1 MPQLSVIV
9 YGPNTQGH
17 LAELLESLDAHPP
30 SDAEV
35 IVAAVGD
42 WARET
47 AEGHAPETIVVP
59 LPEGTGDAE
68 ARSAGAARASGRWL
82 HFVHA
87 KDGLPAGA
95 PRLIAERTAEL
106 DRMNEAAT
114 TSATPVPIPLPATTP
129 VPAQPVA
136 TAAATPAARVAP
148 AARDTRSAPV
158 AATVRAGQGTPGTP
172 VDHAATPAAPAGPL
186 APGTRATPV
195 PVTTALPPV
204 DVLLFD
210 HVSTTWQTAATPS
223 RDGRYLAAVGREGL
237 RLDEAAGL
245 LRIAP
250 LLGNRALRAD
260 FWRAHEEHLRTDDE
274 PRAAYAALLRA
285 GRVACLNQAAYDS
298 RVLRPESLPPL
309 APAYRLTLIDRY
321 EDLLPLTRD
330 RGAARTVLYDLMVRD
345 LLRTFAREDL
355 PDPVAREFFRRASLA
370 AVRWRPE
377 GHQRPAGLEGVRH
390 ALLEE
395 GAYGRYRAFQTG
407 NRTRRAVR
415 KAVRSRKRQVGAKV
429 RDRQYRHALSRPV
442 DPGLAVFSAYWD
454 RGVACN
460 PAAIAAKLAELAPH
474 IHRVWVVNKENA
486 ALLPPGTDH
495 VVPGTRR
502 YWETLAT
509 ARFLTNNVNFPGPVV
524 KRPDAI
530 HLQTHHGTP
539 LKRMGLD
546 QMEHP
551 AAAKGMDFTAL
562 LARVDKWDY
571 SLSANSHSTRMWERA
586 YPARYTPLDHGYP
599 RNDVFYTAKAAD
611 VRAARERLGIAPG
624 RRAVLYA
631 PTHRDYEA
639 GFTPRLD
646 LAALADRLGED
657 TVLLVRAHYFY
668 GGAASPLTGLRRS
681 GRIIDV
687 SSYDPV
693 EELCLAADA
702 LVTDYSSIMFD
713 YANLDRPIVVYA
725 DDWETY
731 RITRGVYFD
740 LVAEHPGQVARTQ
753 EELAEIFVSGAW
765 RDESAAKKRA
775 AFRRRFCEYDDGRAA
790 ERVVRRVFLG
800 EPEEALP
807 PVLPL
812 EERTPAPTPEEATA

>member
-1 MPQLSVIV
+1 MPQLSIIV
-9 YGPNTQGH
+9 YGPNAQGH
-17 LAELLESLDAHPP
+17 LTELLASLEAHPLP
-30 SDAEV
+30 DAEV
-35 IVAAVGD
+35 IVAGVGD

-47 AEGHAPETIVVP
+47 AEGHSPETVVVP
-59 LPEGTGDAE
+59 LPDGTGDAA
-68 ARSAGAARASGRWL
+68 ARAAGASRASGRWL

-95 PRLIAERTAEL
+95 SRLIAERTAEL
-106 DRMNEAAT
+106 DDTGAT
-114 TSATPVPIPLPATTP
+114 
-129 VPAQPVA
+129 
-136 TAAATPAARVAP
+136 
-148 AARDTRSAPV
+148 
-158 AATVRAGQGTPGTP
+158 
-172 VDHAATPAAPAGPL
+172 
-186 APGTRATPV
+186 
-195 PVTTALPPV
+195 V
-204 DVLLFD
+204 DVLLLG
-210 HVSTTWQTAATPS
+210 HSTTTWQSASTPS
-223 RDGRYLAAVGREGL
+223 RDGRLLAGAGRADL
-237 RLDEAAGL
+237 ALDEAADL
-245 LRIAP
+245 LRLTP
-250 LLGNRALRAD
+250 LLGTRALRAA
-260 FWRAHEEHLRTDDE
+260 FWQAHQEQLTTDDE
-274 PRAAYAALLRA
+274 PYAAQAALLHA
-285 GRVACLNQAAYDS
+285 GRVACLNQVAYED
-298 RVLRPESLPPL
+298 RKLRPESLPQ
-309 APAYRLTLIDRY
+309 LTFEDRFALIDRY
-321 EDLLPLTRD
+321 ESLLALAKD
-330 RGAARTVLYDLMVRD
+330 RRAARAVLYDLMVRD
-345 LLRTFAREDL
+345 LVRTFAGENL
-355 PDPVAREFFRRASLA
+355 PDAVAREFFRRASLA

-377 GHQRPAGLEGVRH
+377 GHQRPAGIEGVRH

-395 GAYGRYRAFQTG
+395 GAYTRYRAFQAA
-407 NRTRRAVR
+407 NRGRRAARKTVR
-415 KAVRSRKRQVGAKV
+415 TQKRQIGAKL
-429 RDRQYRHALSRPV
+429 RDQQYRRALDRPV
-442 DPGLAVFSAYWD
+442 DPNLAVFAAYWD
-454 RGVACN
+454 RGVSCN
-460 PAAIAAKLAELAPH
+460 PAAVAGKLAELAPH

-509 ARFLTNNVNFPGPVV
+509 AKYLTNNVNFPNAVV

-551 AAAKGMDFTAL
+551 AAAKGLDFAAL
-562 LARVDKWDY
+562 LARIDKWDY
-571 SLSANSHSTRMWERA
+571 SVSANSHSTRMWERA
-586 YPARYTPLDHGYP
+586 YPARFTSLDYGYP
-599 RNDVFYTAKAAD
+599 RNDVFYRSDAQA

-624 RRAVLYA
+624 RTAVLYA

-731 RITRGVYFD
+731 RTTRGVYFD
-740 LVAEHPGQVARTQ
+740 LTAEAPGRVARTQ
-753 EELAEIFVSGAW
+753 EELTEMFLSGAW
-765 RDESAAKKRA
+765 RDESAAKARA

-800 EPEEALP
+800 EPEQALP
-807 PVLPL
+807 PVIPL
-812 EERTPAPTPEEATA
+812 DERTPAPTPEEATA

>member
-9 YGPNTQGH
+9 YGPNAQGR
-17 LAELLESLDAHPP
+17 LTELLDSLEAHPLP
-30 SDAEV
+30 DAEV

-42 WARET
+42 WAREA
-47 AEGHAPETIVVP
+47 AEGHAPETVVVP
-59 LPEGTGDAE
+59 LPDGTGDAR
-68 ARSAGAARASGRWL
+68 ARAAGAARASGRWL

-95 PRLIAERTAEL
+95 PRLIVERTAEL
-106 DRMNEAAT
+106 D
-114 TSATPVPIPLPATTP
+114 
-129 VPAQPVA
+129 
-136 TAAATPAARVAP
+136 AAA
-148 AARDTRSAPV
+148 S
-158 AATVRAGQGTPGTP
+158 PG
-172 VDHAATPAAPAGPL
+172 
-186 APGTRATPV
+186 
-195 PVTTALPPV
+195 PPV

-210 HVSTTWQTAATPS
+210 HVTTTWRTAATPS
-223 RDGRYLAAVGREGL
+223 RDGRRLAAVGRSGRPLAEAADLL
-237 RLDEAAGL
+237 RLT
-245 LRIAP
+245 P
-250 LLGNRALRAD
+250 LLGNRALRAT
-260 FWRAHEEHLRTDDE
+260 FWRAHEELLATDDE
-274 PRAAYAALLRA
+274 AHAAHAALLHA
-285 GRVACLNQAAYDS
+285 GRVACLNQTAYEH
-298 RVLRPESLPPL
+298 RVLRPESLPPHAPEERL
-309 APAYRLTLIDRY
+309 ALVDRY
-321 EDLLPLTRD
+321 ESLLPLTRE
-330 RGAARTVLYDLMVRD
+330 RRAVHAVLYDLMVRD

-377 GHQRPAGLEGVRH
+377 GHRRPAGPEGVRQ

-395 GAYGRYRAFQTG
+395 GAYGRYRAFQAA

-415 KAVRSRKRQVGAKV
+415 KAVRTRKRRLGAKV
-429 RDRQYRHALSRPV
+429 RDHQYRQALGRPL
-442 DPGLAVFSAYWD
+442 DPHLAVFAAYWD

-460 PAAIAAKLAELAPH
+460 PAAVAAKLGELAPH
-474 IHRVWVVNKENA
+474 IRRVWVVNKDNA

-509 ARFLTNNVNFPGPVV
+509 ATYFTNNVNFPNAVV
-524 KRPDAI
+524 KRPGQI
-530 HLQTHHGTP
+530 HVQTHHGTP

-546 QMEHP
+546 QMDHP
-551 AAAKGMDFTAL
+551 AAAQGLDFAAL
-562 LARVDKWDY
+562 LARIDRWDY
-571 SLSANSHSTRMWERA
+571 SVSANSHSTRMWERA
-586 YPARYTPLDHGYP
+586 YPSRYTPLDHGYP
-599 RNDVFYTAKAAD
+599 RNDVFYTAGAGA
-611 VRAARERLGIAPG
+611 VRAARARLGIPPG
-624 RRAVLYA
+624 RTAVLYA

-646 LAALADRLGED
+646 LATLADRLGED

-668 GGAASPLTGLRRS
+668 GGAASPLSGLRRC

-713 YANLDRPIVVYA
+713 YANLDRPIVIHA

-731 RITRGVYFD
+731 RTTRGVYFD
-740 LVAEHPGQVARTQ
+740 LMAEHPGQVARTQ
-753 EELAEIFVSGAW
+753 EQLTEIFLSGAW
-765 RDESAAKKRA
+765 RDESAAKARA

-800 EPEEALP
+800 EPEESLP

-812 EERTPAPTPEEATA
+812 EDRTPAPTPEEATA

>member
-9 YGPNTQGH
+9 YGPNAQGH
-17 LAELLESLDAHPP
+17 LTELLDSLEARPLP
-30 SDAEV
+30 DAEV
-35 IVAAVGD
+35 IVASVGA

-47 AEGHAPETIVVP
+47 AEGHAPETVVVP
-59 LPEGTGDAE
+59 LPEGTGDAA
-68 ARSAGAARASGRWL
+68 ARTAGAARASGRWL

-106 DRMNEAAT
+106 DD
-114 TSATPVPIPLPATTP
+114 S
-129 VPAQPVA
+129 
-136 TAAATPAARVAP
+136 
-148 AARDTRSAPV
+148 
-158 AATVRAGQGTPGTP
+158 
-172 VDHAATPAAPAGPL
+172 
-186 APGTRATPV
+186 
-195 PVTTALPPV
+195 V
-204 DVLLFD
+204 DVLLLD
-210 HVSTTWQTAATPS
+210 HVTTTWQTAAAPS
-223 RDGRYLAAVGREGL
+223 RDGRLLGGAGRADLA
-237 RLDEAAGL
+237 LDEAADL
-245 LRIAP
+245 LRLTP
-250 LLGNRALRAD
+250 LLGTRVLRTE
-260 FWRAHEEHLRTDDE
+260 FWRAHEEQLTTDDE
-274 PRAAYAALLRA
+274 PYAAHAALLHA
-285 GRVACLNQAAYDS
+285 GRVACLNQAAYEN
-298 RVLRPESLPPL
+298 RVLRPESLPPRTSEHRF
-309 APAYRLTLIDRY
+309 ALIDRY
-321 EDLLPLTRD
+321 ESLLPLARD
-330 RGAARTVLYDLMVRD
+330 RRAARAVLYDLMVRD
-345 LLRTFAREDL
+345 LVRTFAGEDL
-355 PDPVAREFFRRASLA
+355 PDAVAREFFRRASLA

-377 GHQRPAGLEGVRH
+377 GHQRPAGIEGVRH

-395 GAYGRYRAFQTG
+395 GAYTKYRAFQAA
-407 NRTRRAVR
+407 NRTRRAAR
-415 KAVRSRKRQVGAKV
+415 KAVRSRKRQVGAKL
-429 RDRQYRHALSRPV
+429 RDQQYRRALGRPV
-442 DPGLAVFSAYWD
+442 DPELAVFAAYWE
-454 RGVACN
+454 RGVSCN

-495 VVPGTRR
+495 VIPGTRR

-509 ARFLTNNVNFPGPVV
+509 AKYLTNNVNFPNAVV
-524 KRPDAI
+524 KRPDAV

-551 AAAKGMDFTAL
+551 AAAKGLDFAAL
-562 LARVDKWDY
+562 LARIDKWDY
-571 SLSANSHSTRMWERA
+571 SVSANSHSTRMWERA
-586 YPARYTPLDHGYP
+586 YPARYTSLDYGYP
-599 RNDVFYTAKAAD
+599 RNDVFYSATAAD

-624 RRAVLYA
+624 RTAVLYA

-731 RITRGVYFD
+731 RTTRGVYFD
-740 LVAEHPGQVARTQ
+740 LTAEAPGQVARTQ
-753 EELAEIFVSGAW
+753 QELAEIFLSGAW
-765 RDESAAKKRA
+765 RDEGAAKARA

-800 EPEEALP
+800 EPEHALP
-807 PVLPL
+807 PMIPL
-812 EERTPAPTPEEATA
+812 DERTPAPTPEEATA

>member
-1 MPQLSVIV
+1 MPHLSVIV
-9 YGPNTQGH
+9 HGPNAQGH
-17 LAELLESLDAHPP
+17 LTELLAALETRPLPDI
-30 SDAEV
+30 EV

-47 AEGHAPETIVVP
+47 AEEHAPETIVVP
-59 LPEGTGDAE
+59 LPEGTGDGA
-68 ARSAGAARASGRWL
+68 ARAAGAARASGRWL

-95 PRLIAERTAEL
+95 SRTVAERAAEL
-106 DRMNEAAT
+106 D
-114 TSATPVPIPLPATTP
+114 
-129 VPAQPVA
+129 
-136 TAAATPAARVAP
+136 
-148 AARDTRSAPV
+148 DT
-158 AATVRAGQGTPGTP
+158 
-172 VDHAATPAAPAGPL
+172 
-186 APGTRATPV
+186 
-195 PVTTALPPV
+195 V

-210 HVSTTWQTAATPS
+210 HVTTTWRTAAAPS
-223 RDGRYLAAVGREGL
+223 SGGRHLAAAGRAALALDDAADLL
-237 RLDEAAGL
+237 RL
-245 LRIAP
+245 AP
-250 LLGNRALRAD
+250 LLGTRALRAE
-260 FWRAHEEHLRTDDE
+260 FWRAHEDLLTTDDE
-274 PRAAYAALLRA
+274 PYAAYAALLRA
-285 GRVACLNQAAYDS
+285 GRVACLNQVAYDD
-298 RVLRPESLPPL
+298 RRLRPESLPPL
-309 APAYRLTLIDRY
+309 APEDRYALVDRY
-321 EDLLPLTRD
+321 ESLLPLTRD
-330 RGAARTVLYDLMVRD
+330 RRAARAVLYDLMVRD

-355 PDPVAREFFRRASLA
+355 PDAVAREFFRRASLA

-377 GHQRPAGLEGVRH
+377 NHHRPAGLEGVRH
-390 ALLEE
+390 TLLED
-395 GAYGRYRAFQTG
+395 GAYTRYRAFQAA
-407 NRTRRAVR
+407 NRTRRAAR
-415 KAVRSRKRQVGAKV
+415 KAVRDRKRQLGAKV
-429 RDRQYRHALSRPV
+429 RDQQYRRALSRPV
-442 DPGLAVFSAYWD
+442 DPGLAVFAAYWE

-460 PAAIAAKLAELAPH
+460 PAAIAARLGELAPH
-474 IHRVWVVNKENA
+474 IRRVWVVSKENA

-495 VVPGTRR
+495 VIPGTRR

-509 ARFLTNNVNFPGPVV
+509 AKYLTNNVNFPNAVV
-524 KRPDAI
+524 KRPEAV

-546 QMEHP
+546 QRDHP
-551 AAAKGMDFTAL
+551 AAAKGLDFAAL

-571 SLSANSHSTRMWERA
+571 SVSANSHSTRMWERA
-586 YPARYTPLDHGYP
+586 YPARYTSLDHGYP
-599 RNDVFYTAKAAD
+599 RNDVFYTSGAAE

-624 RRAVLYA
+624 ARAVLYA

-646 LAALADRLGED
+646 LAALADRLGGD

-713 YANLDRPIVVYA
+713 YANLDRPIVIHA

-731 RITRGVYFD
+731 RTTRGVYFD
-740 LVAEHPGQVARTQ
+740 LMADHPGQVARTQ
-753 EELAEIFVSGAW
+753 EELTEILTSGAW
-765 RDESAAKKRA
+765 RDESAAKARA

-807 PVLPL
+807 PVIPL
-812 EERTPAPTPEEATA
+812 ERRTPAPSPEEAGA

>member
-9 YGPNTQGH
+9 YGPNAQGH
-17 LAELLESLDAHPP
+17 LTELLDSLEAHPVP
-30 SDAEV
+30 AAEV

-47 AEGHAPETIVVP
+47 AEGHAPETVVVP
-59 LPEGTGDAE
+59 LPEGTGDAA
-68 ARSAGAARASGRWL
+68 ARAAGAARATGRWL

-87 KDGLPAGA
+87 KDSLPAGA
-95 PRLIAERTAEL
+95 SRLIAERTAEL
-106 DRMNEAAT
+106 DAT
-114 TSATPVPIPLPATTP
+114 
-129 VPAQPVA
+129 
-136 TAAATPAARVAP
+136 
-148 AARDTRSAPV
+148 DG
-158 AATVRAGQGTPGTP
+158 AG
-172 VDHAATPAAPAGPL
+172 
-186 APGTRATPV
+186 
-195 PVTTALPPV
+195 V
-204 DVLLFD
+204 DVLVFD
-210 HVSTTWQTAATPS
+210 HLTTTWQTAGTPS
-223 RDGRYLAAVGREGL
+223 RDGRLLAAVGRESL
-237 RLDEAAGL
+237 PLDEAADL
-245 LRIAP
+245 LRLTP
-250 LLGNRALRAD
+250 LLGNRALRAE
-260 FWRAHEEHLRTDDE
+260 FWRAHEQHLTTDDE
-274 PRAAYAALLRA
+274 PQAAHAALLHA
-285 GRVACLNQAAYDS
+285 GRVACLNQVAYEN
-298 RVLRPESLPPL
+298 RELRPESLPPL
-309 APAYRLTLIDRY
+309 APEDRFKLIGRY
-321 EDLLPLTRD
+321 ESLLALAKD
-330 RGAARTVLYDLMVRD
+330 RRAARTVLYDLMMRD
-345 LLRTFAREDL
+345 LVRTFAGENL
-355 PDPVAREFFRRASLA
+355 PDAVAREFFRRASLA

-377 GHQRPAGLEGVRH
+377 NHERPAGVEGVRH

-395 GAYGRYRAFQTG
+395 GAYTKYRAFQAA
-407 NRTRRAVR
+407 NRTRRAAK
-415 KAVRSRKRQVGAKV
+415 KAVRTRKKQVGAKL
-429 RDRQYRHALSRPV
+429 RDQQYHRALARPV
-442 DPGLAVFSAYWD
+442 DPDLAVFAAYWE

-460 PAAIAAKLAELAPH
+460 PAAIAAKLRELAPH
-474 IHRVWVVNKENA
+474 IHPVWVVSKSNE

-495 VVPGTRR
+495 VIPGTRR

-509 ARFLTNNVNFPGPVV
+509 AKYLVNNVNFPNAVV

-551 AAAKGMDFTAL
+551 AAAKGLDFDAL
-562 LARVDKWDY
+562 LARIDKWDY
-571 SLSANSHSTRMWERA
+571 SVSANSHSTRMWERA
-586 YPARYTPLDHGYP
+586 YPARYTSLDYGYP
-599 RNDVFYTAKAAD
+599 RNDVFYSATAAD
-611 VRAARERLGIAPG
+611 VRAARERLGIPRG
-624 RRAVLYA
+624 KTAVLYA

-731 RITRGVYFD
+731 RTTRGVYFD
-740 LVAEHPGQVARTQ
+740 LMAEHPGQVARTQ
-753 EELAEIFVSGAW
+753 EELTEIFVSGAW
-765 RDESAAKKRA
+765 RDESAAKARA

-800 EPEEALP
+800 EPEESLP
-807 PVLPL
+807 PVIPL
-812 EERTPAPTPEEATA
+812 EERTPAPTPEEASA

>member
-9 YGPNTQGH
+9 YGPNAQGH
-17 LAELLESLDAHPP
+17 LTELLDSVEAHPLLDA
-30 SDAEV
+30 EI

-59 LPEGTGDAE
+59 LPEGTDDPA
-68 ARSAGAARASGRWL
+68 ARAAGAARATGRWL

-87 KDGLPAGA
+87 KDSLPAGA

-106 DRMNEAAT
+106 DAEAGAE
-114 TSATPVPIPLPATTP
+114 
-129 VPAQPVA
+129 
-136 TAAATPAARVAP
+136 
-148 AARDTRSAPV
+148 
-158 AATVRAGQGTPGTP
+158 PGA
-172 VDHAATPAAPAGPL
+172 V
-186 APGTRATPV
+186 
-195 PVTTALPPV
+195 V

-210 HVSTTWQTAATPS
+210 HVVTTWQTAARAS
-223 RDGRYLAAVGREGL
+223 RDGRLLAAVGREGVAL
-237 RLDEAAGL
+237 NEAADL
-245 LRIAP
+245 VRLTPI
-250 LLGNRALRAD
+250 LGNRALRAD
-260 FWRAHEEHLRTDDE
+260 FWRAHEEQLTHGDE
-274 PRAAYAALLRA
+274 PYAAHAALLHA
-285 GRVACLNQAAYDS
+285 DRVACLNQAAYES
-298 RVLRPESLPPL
+298 RELRPESLPPL
-309 APAYRLTLIDRY
+309 DPEDRFALIDRY
-321 EDLLPLTRD
+321 ESLLPLTGNR
-330 RGAARTVLYDLMVRD
+330 RAARAVLYDLMMRD
-345 LLRTFAREDL
+345 LVRTFAGENL
-355 PDPVAREFFRRASLA
+355 PDAVAREFFRRASLA

-377 GHQRPAGLEGVRH
+377 HHERPAGVEGVRH

-395 GAYGRYRAFQTG
+395 GAYTKYRAFQAA
-407 NRTRRAVR
+407 NRTRRAAK
-415 KAVRSRKRQVGAKV
+415 KAVKSRKKELGAKL
-429 RDRQYRHALSRPV
+429 RDQQYQRALSRPV
-442 DPGLAVFSAYWD
+442 NPHLAVFAAYWE

-460 PAAIAAKLAELAPH
+460 PAAIAAKMAELAPH
-474 IHRVWVVNKENA
+474 IHPVWVVSKSNE
-486 ALLPPGTDH
+486 ALLPPGTDY
-495 VVPGTRR
+495 VIPGTRR
-502 YWETLAT
+502 YWETMAT
-509 ARFLTNNVNFPGPVV
+509 AKYLVNNVNFPNAVV

-551 AAAKGMDFTAL
+551 AAAKGLDFDAL
-562 LARVDKWDY
+562 LGRIDKWDY
-571 SLSANSHSTRMWERA
+571 SVSANSHSTRMWERA
-586 YPARYTPLDHGYP
+586 YPARFTSLDYGYP
-599 RNDVFYTAKAAD
+599 RNDVFYTATADD

-624 RRAVLYA
+624 KKAVLYA

-646 LAALADRLGED
+646 LAELADRLGED

-731 RITRGVYFD
+731 RTTRGVYFD
-740 LVAEHPGQVARTQ
+740 LMEEHPGQVARTQ
-753 EELAEIFVSGAW
+753 EELTEIFVSGAW
-765 RDESAAKKRA
+765 RNESAAKARA

-800 EPEEALP
+800 EPEESLP

-812 EERTPAPTPEEATA
+812 EERTPAPTPEEASA